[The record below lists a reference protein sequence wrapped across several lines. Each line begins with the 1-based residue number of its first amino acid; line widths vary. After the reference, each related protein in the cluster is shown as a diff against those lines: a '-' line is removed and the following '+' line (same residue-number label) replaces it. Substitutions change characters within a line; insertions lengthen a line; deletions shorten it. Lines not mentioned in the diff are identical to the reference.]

1 MCCLP
6 ISRIF
11 ENGTG
16 FKDGLKSKAVPACIA
31 DAQRILLLRNPQWDI
46 SFPIFTR
53 KEVETKR
60 IGKEI
65 KTIISRLNDLSYF
78 LSNIEQNRN

>member
-1 MCCLP
+1 M
-6 ISRIF
+6 IIF
-11 ENGTG
+11 NVIGKKNNRTSVS
-16 FKDGLKSKAVPACIA
+16 DVPNLG
-31 DAQRILLLRNPQWDI
+31 RDI

-65 KTIISRLNDLSYF
+65 KTIISRVNDL
-78 LSNIEQNRN
+78 LSILLNVEQSRN